1 MLQKIVHIKSVG
13 RFKSCVAVG
22 DVTLRRVTLVFAENG
37 RGKTTLCAILRSL
50 LANAPAV
57 VLGRKTLGNPD
68 PPDIHLMIGGA
79 TVLFRGGNWS
89 APFPDIAIFDATYV
103 SENIFAG
110 DLVDT
115 EHRRNL
121 YRVIVG
127 AQGVTLAARVNE
139 LDNEIRTKNTEIRDL
154 RTRLQ
159 QYIPP
164 GMTIEDFVA
173 LAEDAAIDTKIAA
186 KEQELQA
193 VQRAAQLRQRA
204 ILAPIAVPTFP
215 PSFAELLAKTF
226 ANVSQDAAT
235 RVAEHV
241 AQHRMEGRGEAWLTQ
256 GLSFITDDTCPF
268 CTQNLAPANIVP
280 IYTELFGPEYR
291 ALRDQVV
298 ALSSQIESGISD
310 RVSASIAQTLLQN
323 INNTEFWIQYCNFI
337 APVLNGAETAAEVM
351 RSLREAAKLLLDL
364 KGATPLDPVP
374 PDEHY
379 TQALAGF
386 EALRAAIGEYNS
398 AVAAANAIIEAR
410 KRQAEAANLHE
421 VESELARLK
430 AFRARHTDN
439 VKALCATDARLQNEK
454 TTLETAKIQAR
465 EQLDA
470 HTSQVIN
477 AYGQRIN
484 HYLERVNAGFR
495 ITPPTHNYR
504 GGTPNTSYQ
513 IVINQHPV
521 DLGDADT
528 PHDRPSFRNTLSAG
542 DKSTLALAFFLA
554 QLEQDPDRARKV
566 IVFDDPFSSQDG
578 FRRNHTVH
586 QIYKCRDNCAQVIVF
601 SHEPGFL
608 KLLWDRVLPAD
619 RKTLQLARVGEENT
633 TIAEWDIDRALQA
646 RYRADI
652 DVLQRYFSI
661 GEGEPRDVIQ
671 KIRPVLEG
679 FCRNLFPAQFLDGDM
694 MGVIVG
700 KIRTAGPSHTLYPI
714 ADDLDEIN
722 IYCRRYHHAENPNA
736 ANEAID
742 DTELQ
747 GYVRRTLSLTGSLL

>member
-13 RFKSCVAVG
+13 RFKSCVASG

-79 TVLFRGGNWS
+79 SVLFRGGNWS

-103 SENIFAG
+103 TENIFAG

-139 LDNEIRTKNTEIRDL
+139 LDNDIRTKNTEIRDL

-159 QYIPP
+159 QYILP
-164 GMTIEDFVA
+164 GMTIEAFVA

-186 KEQELQA
+186 KVQELQA

-226 ANVSQDAAT
+226 ANVSQAATT

-310 RVSASIAQTLLQN
+310 SVSASIAQTLLQN
-323 INNTEFWIQYCNFI
+323 VNNAEFWIQYCNFI

-351 RSLREAAKLLLDL
+351 RTLREAAKLLLDL
-364 KGATPLDPVP
+364 KGATPLEPVP

-386 EALRAAIGEYNS
+386 EALRAAMGEYNS
-398 AVAAANAIIEAR
+398 AVAAANAIIESR

-439 VKALCATDARLQNEK
+439 VKALCATDARLQNER
-454 TTLETAKIQAR
+454 TALETAKIQAR

-470 HTSQVIN
+470 HTSQVIT

-619 RKTLQLARVGEENT
+619 RKTLQLAHVGEENT
-633 TIAEWDIDRALQA
+633 TIAEWDIERALQA

-722 IYCRRYHHAENPNA
+722 IYCRRYHHAENPKA